1 MTLLPRINVDP
12 PVQSKWRRIFF
23 FQVAFRF
30 EKGLGDLFG
39 GEWQRD
45 LRMGS
50 EHVIPIV
57 LTGAETSDAGVES
70 HHLPSEVLPGAVGIE
85 AAVDDTSP
93 EPGVQG
99 ASAGWGE
106 LRRWR
111 SPKKWGTAKSS

>member
-1 MTLLPRINVDP
+1 MKRSVYEQGRKNLQTAASLQQRRQRSNALTLLPRINVDP

-39 GEWQRD
+39 GERQRD

-57 LTGAETSDAGVES
+57 LTGAEASDAGGES
-70 HHLPSEVLPGAVGIE
+70 HHLPGEVLPSVVGIE
-85 AAVDDTSP
+85 AAV
-93 EPGVQG
+93 
-99 ASAGWGE
+99 
-106 LRRWR
+106 R
-111 SPKKWGTAKSS
+111 